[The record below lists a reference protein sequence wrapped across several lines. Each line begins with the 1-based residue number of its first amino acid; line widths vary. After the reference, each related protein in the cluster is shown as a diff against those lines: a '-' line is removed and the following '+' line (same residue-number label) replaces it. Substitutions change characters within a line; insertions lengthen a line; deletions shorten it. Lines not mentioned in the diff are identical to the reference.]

1 MTLVTVLEADWSRT
15 YGIDDIEQFL
25 LDPPEPPPAPRRP
38 EVPYI
43 GPERPGDAFTAT
55 VDAGELLVASG
66 WTLHHADRNGD
77 RHYTRPGKELR
88 DGSSA
93 TVYTDGH
100 CCVWTDATTLEPRR
114 WYDAFGL
121 YAALHHGDDYGL
133 AAAELGRQGYGTRHV
148 ELTFIRPQV
157 EHQAE
162 EPQPACGLDLRW
174 VNRIPEEPTPE
185 PPVLIDGFMRRGEM
199 LVIGAPRAIGKSWL
213 AMNIATRLA
222 EGEGMLFDHLPV
234 RRKARVLLC
243 QGELDQWGSEQRWK
257 MLTGLMGPLPE
268 VAETFDRNVRVR
280 TTKKRTTQTI
290 DGVTMTDE
298 YVDAELFPGLEAA
311 IVEHGIDVVILDPWA
326 TYFAGN
332 ESSNDETEA
341 ALDKLRGL
349 TLRHGVSWVIFH
361 HIGKS
366 TEYREPE
373 DAWRGASRLADWA
386 STRMTIMPHYSERQ
400 RTDKGLSRRDA
411 RTFVDVYM
419 LRRSDPTD
427 DFSMHRGDDGWWRKW
442 APDAAEELLDA
453 HGAEGQNGRPPARSL
468 RELVNALA
476 GAGGELSS
484 VTDVS
489 DVLGIG
495 RNAARAL
502 VDHAVSVGLVA
513 LLPGPRTS
521 KRVVMTDLG
530 KDKAD
535 RFVSPSALDLSRAE
549 PRGNPSRAETPE
561 TPVQL
566 ENPWSEQE
574 SSRAETSAARNPA
587 RLDISPGQSFTST
600 RPKPPYYVGER
611 GPEGPPPDEPS
622 TESMRLTVDE
632 VFASLDPDMQELL

>member
-1 MTLVTVLEADWSRT
+1 MTLVTVLDADWSRT
-15 YGIDDIEQFL
+15 YSIDDIDQFL
-25 LDPPEPPPAPRRP
+25 LEAPEPPETPRRP

-77 RHYTRPGKELR
+77 RHYTRPGKERR

-93 TVYTDGH
+93 TVYADGH
-100 CCVWTDATTLEPRR
+100 CCVWTDATNLEPRR

-121 YAALHHGDDYGL
+121 YTALHHNGDVR
-133 AAAELGRQGYGTRHV
+133 AAASELGRQGYGTRHV
-148 ELTFIRPQV
+148 ELTFIRPQA
-157 EHQAE
+157 EQQAE
-162 EPQPACGLDLRW
+162 EQQLAPGIELRW

-185 PPVLIDGFMRRGEM
+185 PPVLIEGFMRRGEM

-222 EGEGMLFDHLPV
+222 EGDGMLFDHLPV

-243 QGELDQWGSEQRWK
+243 QGELDRWGSEQRWK

-311 IVEHGIDVVILDPWA
+311 IIEYGIDVVILDPWA

-366 TEYREPE
+366 TEFREPE
-373 DAWRGASRLADWA
+373 DTWRGASRLADWA
-386 STRMTIMPHYSERQ
+386 STRMTIMPHYTERQ

-411 RTFVDVYM
+411 RAFVDVYM

-442 APDAAEELLDA
+442 TPDVAEELLDA
-453 HGAEGQNGRPPARSL
+453 HGADGQNGRPPTKSQRDFL
-468 RELVNALA
+468 NQLA
-476 GAGGELSS
+476 SDGGEWAS
-484 VTDVS
+484 VTVAAERLGVS
-489 DVLGIG
+489 RHVASRLADD
-495 RNAARAL
+495 AKA
-502 VDHAVSVGLVA
+502 VGLVTFEVGERNA
-513 LLPGPRTS
+513 W
-521 KRVVMTDLG
+521 RVVLTDLG
-530 KDKAD
+530 RKHAD
-535 RFVSPSALDLSRAE
+535 RFVSLGHDEIESRPPVATHQLPDMCETLATAE
-549 PRGNPSRAETPE
+549 NPRSEHENDMCETPH
-561 TPVQL
+561 V
-566 ENPWSEQE
+566 
-574 SSRAETSAARNPA
+574 RNPLA
-587 RLDISPGQSFTST
+587 TDKTPGQGQLST
-600 RPKPPYYVGER
+600 CAKPPYYVGEW
-611 GPEGPPPDEPS
+611 GPDGPPPDEPP
-622 TESMRLTVDE
+622 TEPQRLTVDE
-632 VFASLDPDMQELL
+632 VFAALDPEMQELL